1 MTIDF
6 RDYRPLALAQMN
18 REHEEFANLLNEAGV
33 ADGAGRPAV
42 FTPRV

>member
-18 REHEEFANLLNEAGV
+18 REHEEFANLLNEAD
-33 ADGAGRPAV
+33 ADGARRAAV